1 MNLLFRVDVSPQI
14 GTGHL
19 MRCLALAQAWQQA
32 GGKAVFIMAETALIF
47 EEKLRTENIEV
58 IKISPKLGS
67 SEDAQASAILAHQLN
82 SNWLVIDGY
91 NFGDIY
97 QKNIKNAGLKILFL
111 DDYGHAGYYC
121 ADLVLNQNIS
131 ADPALYTHKE
141 PDTQLLLGTSYTLLR
156 REFWQWGGWQ
166 RVNPPIAK
174 KILITMGGADYD
186 NVTLKVIQAL
196 QLLSGHALEIVVVIG
211 GSNPHYEEIKL
222 VAQTSGLTIR
232 IERNVNN
239 MRELMAWADMAVTA
253 GGSTCWELAFMGLPS
268 LIIILAENQQA
279 IAQKLHSLQV
289 FINLG
294 WHSNISPSEIA
305 TAVQELSLA
314 INTRLAMTKSSQE
327 LIDGWG
333 SQRVVRYIKNYFLK
347 LRPVSIEDSRLL
359 WRWANEPQVRAVS
372 FSSKL
377 IAWQE
382 HQTWFKS
389 KFNANCIFYIAMNE
403 DNIPVGQ
410 IRYEIEGEEAVI
422 SISIAQEYRQ
432 QSYGTYLIEIA
443 QKQIFQNTGIH
454 LVHAYIKPSNQASIK
469 AFTQAGFHIKDTV
482 IKQGQQAI
490 HLVSTANNLP
500 EKIYAGNLYC

>member
-32 GGKAVFIMAETALIF
+32 GGKAVFIMAETAFIF

-67 SEDAQASAILAHQLN
+67 PEDAQATAMLAHQLN

-97 QKNIKNAGLKILFL
+97 QTNIKNAGLKVLFL

-121 ADLVLNQNIS
+121 ADLVLNQNLS

-141 PDTQLLLGTSYTLLR
+141 PDTQLLLGTFYTLLR
-156 REFWQWGGWQ
+156 REFWQWRGWQ

-174 KILITMGGADYD
+174 KILVTMGGADYD

-211 GSNPHYEEIKL
+211 GSNPYYEEIKL

-232 IERNVNN
+232 IERNVNS
-239 MRELMAWADMAVTA
+239 MPELMAWADIAVTA

-268 LIIILAENQQA
+268 LSIILAKNQQA
-279 IAQKLHSLQV
+279 ITQKLHSLQT

-294 WHSNISPSEIA
+294 WHSHISPSEIA
-305 TAVQELSLA
+305 TAVEELSLV
-314 INTRLAMTKSSQE
+314 INTRLTMTKSSQE
-327 LIDGWG
+327 LVDGWG
-333 SQRVVRYIKNYFLK
+333 SQRVVRCIKNYSLK
-347 LRPVSIEDSRLL
+347 LRPVSIEDCQLL
-359 WRWANEPQVRAVS
+359 WQWANETEVRAVS
-372 FSSKL
+372 FSSKP
-377 IAWQE
+377 IAWEE
-382 HQTWFKS
+382 HQKWFNS
-389 KFNANCIFYIAMNE
+389 KLNTNCIFYIAVNQ
-403 DNIPVGQ
+403 DNIPIGQ
-410 IRYEIEGEEAVI
+410 IRYDIEGKEAVI

-432 QSYGTYLIEIA
+432 QGYGTYLIEIA
-443 QKQIFQNTGIH
+443 QRQIFQNLNIH
-454 LVHAYIKPSNQASIK
+454 IVHAYIKPSNQASIK
-469 AFTQAGFHIKDTV
+469 AFRLAGFHIRDTV

-490 HLVSTANNLP
+490 HLVDTANNLP
-500 EKIYAGNLYC
+500 KKIYARDLYC